1 MGVYVEVIGRIIKND
16 LNSVL
21 LVNYKLQKG
30 VSYIMPP
37 LNILVTNSL
46 ADRHTK
52 AIKTA
57 APNSII
63 TSCHIEEAAEH
74 IATANILLTWGTM
87 NLRPLYPTAVNLKWV
102 HALSAGVEDL
112 IFPEIISANTLLTNS
127 RGIHGI
133 PISEHVLAMML
144 SFTRGLNVFIRQQ
157 QQKEWKRTPVVE
169 IYDKTI
175 GIVGLGSIGREI
187 AKKAKGMGM
196 HVVAS
201 KQTMTTELFIDELYT
216 SDQLHE
222 LLAVSDF
229 VVVALPLVEETKDLF
244 TIKEFS
250 MMKSSAYFINIARGG
265 VVKQDDLVTA
275 LEQGV
280 IKGAGLDVFDQEPLA
295 ETSPLWDMPN
305 VIITPHLAALSPN
318 YLDRAIKLFADNLSR
333 FIQNK
338 DMLNIID
345 KEKGY

>member
-1 MGVYVEVIGRIIKND
+1 MLTIH
-16 LNSVL
+16 
-21 LVNYKLQKG
+21 YKLQKG
-30 VSYIMPP
+30 VSTIMPP

-46 ADRHTK
+46 ADRHIK

-63 TSCHIEEAAEH
+63 TSCQLEEAAEH
-74 IATANILLTWGTM
+74 IKAADILLTWGTM
-87 NLRPLYPTAVNLKWV
+87 NLRPLYPAAVNLKWV

-112 IFPEIISANTLLTNS
+112 VFPEIISANTLLTNS
-127 RGIHGI
+127 KGIHGI

-144 SFTRGLNVFIRQQ
+144 AFTRGLTVFIRQQ
-157 QQKEWKRTPVVE
+157 SQKEWKRTPVVE

-201 KQTMTTELFIDELYT
+201 KQTMTTELFIDKLYT
-216 SDQLHE
+216 PDQLHE

-229 VVVALPLVEETKDLF
+229 VVLALPLVEETKNLF

-250 MMKSSAYFINIARGG
+250 TMKPSAYFINIARGG

-275 LEQGV
+275 LEQGL
-280 IKGAGLDVFDQEPLA
+280 IKGAGLDVFDQEPLSEA
-295 ETSPLWDMPN
+295 SPLWDMPN

-338 DMLNIID
+338 EMLNVID